1 MREPDEKAL
10 EMVPSVQEF
19 HKGTQKAG
27 SCMKAKWY
35 LLGAIGLGVAV
46 FLYLFLWCADPCH

>member
-1 MREPDEKAL
+1 M
-10 EMVPSVQEF
+10 PSAQEF

-27 SCMKAKWY
+27 SRMNAKMY
-35 LLGAIGLGVAV
+35 LLGAVALGVIV